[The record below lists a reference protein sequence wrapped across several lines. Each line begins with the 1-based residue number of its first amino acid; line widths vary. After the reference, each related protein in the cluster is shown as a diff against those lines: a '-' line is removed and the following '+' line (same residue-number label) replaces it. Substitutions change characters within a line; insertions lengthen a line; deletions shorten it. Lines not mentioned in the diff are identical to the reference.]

1 MMTNMVMFLQLLAL
15 LSSVTSLK
23 YGSLRMPVRVTKG
36 TSLNMAVYSS
46 DKGVPAALVE
56 ERDACGVGFIASLS
70 NKPSHNI
77 IQQAL
82 TACACMEHR
91 GATSADNVSGD
102 GAGVLSAIPWKLFSG
117 LIDLDKVP
125 KNKDNSDALAVGMF
139 FLPTDVALQGDLMNM
154 IKVIFEKYDF
164 KVNGW
169 RDVPVNYDVLGS
181 LSRDFAPAVKQIV
194 VQAQPDYVSDTSKAF
209 DLRLYDARREIQGKF
224 RQLKNTDAYCCSLST
239 KTVIYKGMLRSCDL
253 SNFFLDLVNP
263 DFETAFAVYHRRFS
277 TNTIPKWYLAQP
289 MRLLAHNGEINTL
302 LGNINWVKSRQYAFR
317 KTVKNLICLI
327 DDKDCDASIQ
337 NVLEEKPELI
347 SKTVQGPLVDVGRS
361 DSANLDSVLDSY
373 VRSGFSPEEALMI
386 LVPEAYESQPKM
398 KDSPDVNA
406 FYSYYESV
414 QEAWDGPALLVF
426 SDGDSVGASLDRNG
440 LRPAR
445 YMLTQQQDGGEE
457 ETLVHVMSEVGVT
470 KLLDQFAGP
479 AAEHN
484 GVKLIGAGRLGP
496 GEMLSVNLKEGKL
509 YLNDAIKKAVS
520 TKKPYETWVSKIV
533 KPLTRMSFDKDI
545 ERYINTYGGEV
556 PSEKTGVVGEADN
569 QKLITKQ
576 SYFGWGTEDVDFQIS
591 AMAAT
596 ANEATFSMGDDA
608 PLAALSSMPHT
619 LYDYFKQ
626 RFAQVTNPAIDPLRE
641 GAVMSLNMFL
651 GRRGNAIQDPDFTDS
666 KDQRVKIE
674 SPVMNTAE
682 YEQISSDGS
691 VNAVTI
697 STLYPI
703 ADALTQGGLHDQVRK
718 ICADA
723 VQKVREGA
731 TVINLSD
738 MPAEDGV
745 DSGLTYIPPMM
756 AVGAV
761 HHELISR
768 GLRTNASIIVTTGQA
783 WSTHHFACLVGYGAS
798 AVVPYAAYDAVIN
811 WHSGKRTQFQMRKG
825 EVPQISAEQA
835 IANYR
840 KAVDKGL
847 LKILSKIGISLL
859 TSYHGAQIF
868 EALGL
873 ADDVVMETFKGTPCR
888 MPGLTFDEIAAET
901 ADFSRVTFGD
911 SHFEGMVQKVEGL
924 PKEGGG
930 ETASKL
936 FNYGF
941 LNFFKSGDYH
951 HNNQPL
957 VKTLHAAIR
966 TGDLDLYN
974 QYEQAIQSR
983 PPTTVRDTLQFSKVG
998 RAPVPLDTVES
1009 AESIMKRFVT
1019 GGMSLGALSREAHET
1034 LAIGMNRIGGKSNSG
1049 EGGEDFIR
1057 STPITDVAED
1067 GTSPTFPH
1075 LKGLKNGDFPSSR
1088 IKQVASG
1095 RFGVTPQYLMSADQ
1109 LEIKIAQGAKP
1120 GEGGQLPGK
1129 KIDQYIATLRSSKPG
1144 VTLISPPPHHD
1155 IYSIEDLAQLIYDL
1169 HQINPAA
1176 GVSVKLVSEVGIGTV
1191 ASGVAKAGADIIQV
1205 AGHDGGTGA
1214 SPLSSIKSAG
1224 SPWELGLVEA
1234 HSTLLSNG
1242 LRDRVLLRVDGG
1254 MKSGWDVVMGAAM
1267 GAEEYGFGTIA
1278 LIAEG
1283 CIMARICHTN
1293 NCPVGVTTQQEKLRK
1308 KFPGQPEN
1316 IVTFFGYVAEEVRH
1330 ILAELGYTSLSQ
1342 VIGRPGVLEPRQGLN
1357 IKKTKHLDVSWALES
1372 LTCLPKTGEN
1382 FCAVEDTRSWLEH
1395 GPNFDNGRTFDDIIL
1410 EDADVM
1416 AVINGNDNVVQK
1428 SMHITNVDRSAF
1440 ARVSGVIAKKYGDT
1454 GFNGKVQYKLTGAAG
1469 QSFGAF
1475 LGKGMEVSLN
1485 GYANDYVGKSM
1496 AGGMISVFPPAEDRQ
1511 ASKDCKTAVYGGAD
1525 SSVTR
1530 SQFNMVGNTVLYG
1543 ATGGE
1548 LFVNGRG
1555 GERFAVRNSGALGVV
1570 EGLGDHGAE
1579 YMTAGTIVNLGTIGR
1594 NFGAGMTGGVAFIVP
1609 DEAWLD
1615 SDYFADS
1622 APADVVES
1630 KVAFD
1635 EYINGELVVCKVID
1649 GTYDAARAFLA
1660 EVLAKHVAE
1669 TTSHRAEFL
1678 LAHLDEALSL
1688 GKIRVVIPSAEST
1701 NPLVLSR
1708 SSVVAASVQAD
1719 ALVGAK

>member
-1 MMTNMVMFLQLLAL
+1 MVMVLQLLAL
-15 LSSVTSLK
+15 LSSVISLK
-23 YGSLRMPVRVTKG
+23 YASLKKSAVRVTQR

-70 NKPSHNI
+70 NKASHTI
-77 IQQAL
+77 IKQAL
-82 TACACMEHR
+82 TACDCMEHR
-91 GATSADNVSGD
+91 GATSADNISGD
-102 GAGVLSAIPWKLFSG
+102 GAGVLTAIPWKLFKN
-117 LIDLDKVP
+117 LVDADNIP
-125 KNKDNSDALAVGMF
+125 QNKDGSDALAVGMF
-139 FLPTDVALQGDLMNM
+139 FLPKDETQEKSLMDM

-164 KVNGW
+164 QVNGW
-169 RDVPVNYDVLGS
+169 RDVPVDYGVLGE
-181 LSRDFAPAVKQIV
+181 LSRDFAPSVKQIV
-194 VQAQPDYVSDTSKAF
+194 IQSLVDQVSETSKDF
-209 DLRLYDARREIQGKF
+209 DQRLYNARREVQGKF
-224 RQLKNTDAYCCSLST
+224 RQLKNPAAYCCSLSS
-239 KTVIYKGMLRSCDL
+239 KTMIYKGMLRSCDL
-253 SNFFLDLVNP
+253 RNFFLDLANP
-263 DFETAFAVYHRRFS
+263 EYETSFAVYHRRFS

-289 MRLLAHNGEINTL
+289 MRMLAHNGEINTL

-317 KTVKNLICLI
+317 NTKKDLICLI
-327 DDKDCDASIQ
+327 DDKDCDAAIH
-337 NVLEEKPELI
+337 NIFDEKPELI
-347 SKTVQGPLVDVGRS
+347 SKTLQGPLVDVGRS

-373 VRSGFSPEEALMI
+373 VRAGFTPEEALMI
-386 LVPEAYESQPKM
+386 LVPEAYASQPKM
-398 KDSPDVNA
+398 KDSPEVQA
-406 FYSYYESV
+406 FYSYYESI

-426 SDGDSVGASLDRNG
+426 ADGDSVGATLDRNG

-445 YMLTQQQDGGEE
+445 YMLTQQEENGEE
-457 ETLVHVMSEVGVT
+457 ETLVHVMSEIGVT

-479 AAEHN
+479 EEEEKN

-509 YLNDAIKKAVS
+509 YLNDAIKEAVAA
-520 TKKPYETWVSKIV
+520 KKPYENWVTKTV
-533 KPLTRMSFDKDI
+533 KPLQRMSFDKDI
-545 ERYINTYGGEV
+545 ERYIKDYGGEV
-556 PSEKTGVVGEADN
+556 PVGEATVGESDN

-576 SYFGWGTEDVDFQIS
+576 SFFGWGTEDVDFQIS
-591 AMAAT
+591 AMAST
-596 ANEATFSMGDDA
+596 GNEATFSMGDDA

-651 GRRGNAIQDPDFTDS
+651 GPRGDAINDPDFADA

-674 SPVMNTAE
+674 SPIMNTAE
-682 YEQISSDGS
+682 FETVCANSN
-691 VNAVTI
+691 VNAATV
-697 STLYPI
+697 STLYPLT
-703 ADALTQGGLHDQVRK
+703 DALSQGGLKAQLNIV
-718 ICADA
+718 CENA
-723 VQKVREGA
+723 VNAVLRGS

-738 MPAEDGV
+738 MPSGDSV
-745 DSGLTYIPPMM
+745 DSGLTYVPPLM
-756 AVGAV
+756 AVSAV
-761 HHELISR
+761 HHELISL
-768 GLRTNASIIVTTGQA
+768 GLRTNASIVVTTGQA

-798 AVVPYAAYDAVIN
+798 AIIPYAAFDAVIN
-811 WHSGKRTQFQMRKG
+811 WHSQKRTGFQMRKG
-825 EVPQISAEQA
+825 EIPTISAETA
-835 IANYR
+835 MTNYR
-840 KAVDKGL
+840 KAADKGL

-868 EALGL
+868 EGIGL
-873 ADDVVMETFKGTPCR
+873 ADEVILDAFKGTPCR

-911 SHFEGMVQKVEGL
+911 SHFDGMVQKVEGL
-924 PKEGGG
+924 PKEGGAD
-930 ETASKL
+930 TPSKL

-957 VKTLHAAIR
+957 VKNLHSAIR
-966 TGDLDLYN
+966 TGDLDLYKK
-974 QYEQAIQSR
+974 YEEAVTSR
-983 PPTTVRDTLQFSKVG
+983 PPTTVRDTLQFRKEG
-998 RAPVPLDTVES
+998 RTPVPLDSVES
-1009 AESIMKRFVT
+1009 AEAIMKRFVT

-1057 STPITDVAED
+1057 SKTIEDVAED

-1075 LKGLKNGDFPSSR
+1075 LKGLKQGDFPSSK

-1109 LEIKIAQGAKP
+1109 LEIKVAQGAKP

-1129 KIDQYIATLRSSKPG
+1129 KIDQYIATLRKSKPG

-1169 HQINPAA
+1169 HEINPAA

-1191 ASGVAKAGADIIQV
+1191 ASGVTKAGADIIQV

-1224 SPWELGLVEA
+1224 SPWELGLIETHA
-1234 HSTLLSNG
+1234 TLLSNG

-1267 GAEEYGFGTIA
+1267 GAEEFGFGTIA

-1293 NCPVGVTTQQEKLRK
+1293 GCPVGVTTQNEKLRK

-1330 ILAELGYTSLSQ
+1330 ILAELGYTSLDQ
-1342 VIGRPGVLEPRQGLN
+1342 IIGRPGVLEPRAGLEM
-1357 IKKTKHLDVSWALES
+1357 KKTKNLDVSWALDS
-1372 LTCLPKTGEN
+1372 LTCIPDPKEN
-1382 FCAVEDTRSWLEH
+1382 LCQLDDDREWLNH
-1395 GPNFDNGRTFDDIIL
+1395 GPVNDNGRTFDDIVL
-1410 EDADVM
+1410 EDADVK
-1416 AVINGNDNVVQK
+1416 ACIESNDEIVEK
-1428 SMHITNVDRSAF
+1428 SMFITNTDRSAF
-1440 ARVSGVIAKKYGDT
+1440 ARVSGVLAKQYGDA
-1454 GFNGKVQYKLTGAAG
+1454 GFNGKIKYKLTGGAG

-1475 LGKGMEVSLN
+1475 LSKGIEVSLN

-1496 AGGMISVFPPAEDRQ
+1496 AGGKISVTPPAADRQ
-1511 ASKDCKTAVYGGAD
+1511 ASKDCKTEVYGGTD

-1579 YMTAGTIVNLGTIGR
+1579 YMTAGTIVNLGSIGR

-1615 SDYFADS
+1615 SDYFAASPTATKVEDS
-1622 APADVVES
+1622 NVVFE
-1630 KVAFD
+1630 D
-1635 EYINGELVVCKVID
+1635 YINGEIVACTTLD
-1649 GTYDAARAFLA
+1649 GTYDAAKEFL
-1660 EVLAKHVAE
+1660 EGVLEKHVAE
-1669 TTSHRAEFL
+1669 TNSHRATFL
-1678 LAHLDEALSL
+1678 LAHLEEAFQS
-1688 GKIRVVIPSAEST
+1688 GKIRAIIPNSEAE
-1701 NPLVLSR
+1701 NPLILPR
-1708 SSVVAASVQAD
+1708 SSGESISVGTDAALA
-1719 ALVGAK
+1719 GAK